1 MIRITAHDLTLTL
14 ARLNAATGIDAPCY
28 TRLGSWF
35 IGQAY
40 GGYQLERV
48 MTDGGGVKT
57 YGGFGTKRE
66 VLDRLHAML
75 DGLALR

>member
-1 MIRITAHDLTLTL
+1 MIRITAHDLALTL
-14 ARLNAATGIDAPCY
+14 ARLNRATGIEAPRA
-28 TRLGSWF
+28 TRLGSWS

-48 MTDGGGVKT
+48 VTDGGGVKT

-66 VLDRLHAML
+66 LLARLHAML
-75 DGLALR
+75 DGLELR